1 MTSRTLKVLVVD
13 DNRSAADALARLLR
27 KRGEQVEAVYD
38 GQSAISFLETE
49 TFDLV
54 LTDLK
59 MEPVDGLAVLAAARA
74 TRPPVEV
81 IVFTAYGAV
90 DIAVK
95 AMRLGARDFLTKP
108 VSVDQVARRLEG
120 LRGGEPPLQGDG
132 GFEFV
137 AVAQSSRR
145 LKEVLQRAAGA
156 PAPVWIDGE
165 IGSGRGHAALAL
177 HHYGSPELPFTI
189 RDLGRDHVW
198 PTQGTVL
205 LPNVDD
211 LPDDLQVKLHRD
223 LHQLPK
229 GVRPVATAGSDSTRR
244 RAEGTLRPELYY
256 ALNVV
261 AVSVPPLRDRVED
274 IEPLLNLT
282 LDTLSRRYGRPRP
295 RVDARQ
301 LKLLQRHFWPGNVR
315 ELLNLAERAVVMG
328 SSAFDIDLVEIP
340 SHGLPRLEPGFSLA
354 TYLESVEKRILE
366 EALRKSGGDRAA
378 TARLLGLE
386 RNTLRYKLKK
396 YTLLTR

>member
-1 MTSRTLKVLVVD
+1 MTTRMLKVLVVD

-27 KRGEQVEAVYD
+27 RRGEQVVAVYD
-38 GQSAISFLETE
+38 GQSAIDLLQSQP
-49 TFDLV
+49 FDLV

-59 MEPVDGLAVLAAARA
+59 MEPVDGLAVLAAARD

-108 VSVDQVARRLEG
+108 VTVDQVARRLES
-120 LRGGEPPLQGDG
+120 LRGGETAPKADEP
-132 GFEFV
+132 FVFV
-137 AVAQSSRR
+137 AEADSSRR
-145 LKEVLQRAAGA
+145 LKELLERAASA
-156 PAPVWIDGE
+156 PAPVWIEGE

-177 HHYGSPELPFTI
+177 HHYGASELPFVI
-189 RDLGRDHVW
+189 RDLGRDQEW

-211 LPDDLQVKLHRD
+211 LPDDLQVKLYRD

-229 GVRPVATAGSDSTRR
+229 GVRPVATAGPDSGRR

-261 AVSVPPLRDRVED
+261 SVAVPPLRERVED
-274 IEPLLNLT
+274 IQPLLDLS
-282 LDTLSRRYGRPRP
+282 LDSLSKRYGRSRP
-295 RVDARQ
+295 RLDPRQ
-301 LKLLQRHFWPGNVR
+301 LRLMQRHFWPGNVR

-328 SSAFDIDLVEIP
+328 SAAFDIDVVEVP
-340 SHGLPRLEPGFSLA
+340 SQGLPRLEPGFSLA
-354 TYLESVEKRILE
+354 GYLESVEKRILE
-366 EALRKSGGDRAA
+366 EALRKSGGDRSAA
-378 TARLLGLE
+378 CRLLGLE

-396 YTLLTR
+396 YNLLSR